1 MAYSGSNGFTATEAT
16 NRGVKNLLIK
26 LFGEDVCIM
35 YPKDRSKSQLFFS
48 RSVTTEDLWEKRRS
62 NDPVTVCAK
71 LLREK
76 VENYIFHLD
85 DSYHA
90 AGGLITSYTSYR
102 ERQPLAC

>member
-1 MAYSGSNGFTATEAT
+1 MGEA
-16 NRGVKNLLIK
+16 
-26 LFGEDVCIM
+26 
-35 YPKDRSKSQLFFS
+35 
-48 RSVTTEDLWEKRRS
+48 RS

-76 VENYIFHLD
+76 EENYIFHLD